1 MLKQRT
7 LRNPIK
13 AVGIGLHTGKN
24 INMELLPSDINTG
37 ISFIR
42 TDIDPENVISAS
54 AENVGDTTLSTA
66 LVKDDIKISTIEH
79 LLSAIAG
86 LGVDNC
92 LIKVDGPEIPIMD
105 GSSSP
110 FVFLIQSAGIE
121 EQDSLKKFI
130 KVKKEISVTRGDA
143 YAKIKPFNGFKVSY
157 KVDFDHPVHK
167 GLPSESII
175 DFSTTS
181 FVKEVCRARTFGNAS
196 DLEELRSQNLALGAS
211 ISNAIAFGDD
221 KILNEEGLRFND
233 EIVKHKML
241 DAIGDLYLLGHNLI
255 GEFSGFKSGHALN
268 NQLLKKII
276 EQDNAY
282 EIIEFEDSKNAPISY
297 ARPPFGDLN

>member
-24 INMELLPSDINTG
+24 IKMELRPSDINTG
-37 ISFIR
+37 ITFIR

-181 FVKEVCRARTFGNAS
+181 FVKEVCRARTFGNAR

-282 EIIEFEDSKNAPISY
+282 EIIEFED
-297 ARPPFGDLN
+297 